1 MAVAAAAAGKLP
13 LLPQDFFQPSESA
26 KLGGT
31 GDKFRDFFLCG
42 CRADLPSIPK
52 LTQSINKHKI
62 HKTYYKQLEDCTESS
77 GNNPP

>member
-31 GDKFRDFFLCG
+31 GDKFCDFFCVVVAPI
-42 CRADLPSIPK
+42 CLPYLS
-52 LTQSINKHKI
+52 
-62 HKTYYKQLEDCTESS
+62 
-77 GNNPP
+77 